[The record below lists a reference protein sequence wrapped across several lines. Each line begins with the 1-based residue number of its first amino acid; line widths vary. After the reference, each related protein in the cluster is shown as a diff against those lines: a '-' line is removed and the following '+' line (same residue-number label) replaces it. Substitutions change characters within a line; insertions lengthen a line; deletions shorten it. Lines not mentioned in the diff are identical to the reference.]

1 MSGRATASAP
11 WTCWACAQEVVAPM
25 DGVVGASL
33 AESGDAVEYGQELV
47 VIEFASASAPSAG
60 VEG

>member
-1 MSGRATASAP
+1 MLGV
-11 WTCWACAQEVVAPM
+11 AQEVVAPM

-47 VIEFASASAPSAG
+47 VIEFASASTPGA
-60 VEG
+60 EG